1 MRVFSFAVLLLVLWL
16 ATCSGP
22 QPKAPAP
29 TAVPTQTAIPATAT
43 AVPPTPTETAAPAG
57 KLPGAPFD
65 AQTYINEDAGFAID
79 YPTGW
84 TVNEMVIGPR
94 GTQIRFLSKPE
105 LADAATIPASETRF
119 GATIYLWD
127 PNGDLAAF
135 TEHIKE
141 AQTVSGSTILDEQ
154 ELTLEQGLPAVQFT
168 TQTPDDQQ
176 VVFLITVLHDKYL
189 VLTGE
194 GNLDLAKQMMLRL
207 RPIT

>member
-29 TAVPTQTAIPATAT
+29 TAIPTQTEIPATAT
-43 AVPPTPTETAAPAG
+43 AIPPMPTETLAPVA
-57 KLPGAPFD
+57 KLPAAPFD
-65 AQTYINEDAGFAID
+65 SQTYINEDAGFAID

-84 TVNEMVIGPR
+84 TVNEMVVGSR
-94 GTQIRFLSKPE
+94 GTQIQFLSKPE
-105 LADAATIPASETRF
+105 LVDAVTIPDGETRF

-127 PNGDLAAF
+127 PKNDLTAF
-135 TEHIKE
+135 SEHIKE
-141 AQTVSGSTILDEQ
+141 AQTGSGSTILDEQ
-154 ELTLEQGLPAVQFT
+154 NLTLEQGLPAVQFT
-168 TQTPDDQQ
+168 TQTPDSQQ
-176 VVFLITVLHDKYL
+176 VVFLITVLNDKYL

-194 GNLDLAKQMMLRL
+194 GNLDLAKQMMQRL